1 MDKKQIIE
9 DYLQGRHPMEQHS
22 WELPSAQELERDEAL
37 FESLVPQKKAPKRIR
52 LWPLAVA
59 ACVAGFVAI
68 FLAPPREANVEPE
81 KQPVVAEQKEKQEET
96 IASSQ
101 EPRVES
107 QQPIASSQEPRV
119 EKQQTTVKAE
129 QLTASSQQPRVE
141 SQRPTANSQQP
152 KLKSQQPIE
161 EPMLAEAEIN
171 SSHLGEVGRGAHP
184 EMEDPLLAVAAQIQ
198 DIRSRGERLGREIA
212 QLTDN
217 KIKYQ

>member
-1 MDKKQIIE
+1 MIDKELIHQAAE
-9 DYLQGRHPMEQHS
+9 DIDIFQADLTEEYDRIKKSLSPRP
-22 WELPSAQELERDEAL
+22 LPKERGL
-37 FESLVPQKKAPKRIR
+37 KF
-52 LWPLAVA
+52 WPLAIA
-59 ACVAGFVAI
+59 ACLAGFVVI
-68 FLAPPREANVEPE
+68 FLAPPRTTEEP
-81 KQPVVAEQKEKQEET
+81 

-107 QQPIASSQEPRV
+107 QVPTTSSQEPIASSQEPIASSQEPR
-119 EKQQTTVKAE
+119 AN
-129 QLTASSQQPRVE
+129 
-141 SQRPTANSQQP
+141 SQRPKANSQQATQPSP
-152 KLKSQQPIE
+152 KGGDGGGLPKAKSQQPIE

>member
-1 MDKKQIIE
+1 MIDKELIHQAAE
-9 DYLQGRHPMEQHS
+9 DIDIFQADLTEEYDQLME
-22 WELPSAQELERDEAL
+22 AR
-37 FESLVPQKKAPKRIR
+37 KKPRRRLR
-52 LWPLAVA
+52 LWPLAAA
-59 ACVAGFVAI
+59 ACVAGIIAI
-68 FLAPPREANVEPE
+68 FLAPPRTSEEQPPLALEEP
-81 KQPVVAEQKEKQEET
+81 

-152 KLKSQQPIE
+152 KLKSQKQTVNCQLSTVNSQ
-161 EPMLAEAEIN
+161 EPLLAEAEI
-171 SSHLGEVGRGAHP
+171 ERGALP

>member
-1 MDKKQIIE
+1 MIDKELIHQAAE
-9 DYLQGRHPMEQHS
+9 DIDIFQADLTEEFDRLME
-22 WELPSAQELERDEAL
+22 AR
-37 FESLVPQKKAPKRIR
+37 KKPRRRLR
-52 LWPLAVA
+52 LWPLAAA
-59 ACVAGFVAI
+59 ACVAGIIVI
-68 FLAPPREANVEPE
+68 FLAPPRMAEEQPPLALEEP
-81 KQPVVAEQKEKQEET
+81 

-119 EKQQTTVKAE
+119 ESQQPI
-129 QLTASSQQPRVE
+129 ASSQEPRVE
-141 SQRPTANSQQP
+141 SQEPITESQEPRVESQKITVTSRRPTANSQQP
-152 KLKSQQPIE
+152 KLKSQQPIA
-161 EPMLAEAEIN
+161 EPMLTEAEI
-171 SSHLGEVGRGAHP
+171 ERGAHP